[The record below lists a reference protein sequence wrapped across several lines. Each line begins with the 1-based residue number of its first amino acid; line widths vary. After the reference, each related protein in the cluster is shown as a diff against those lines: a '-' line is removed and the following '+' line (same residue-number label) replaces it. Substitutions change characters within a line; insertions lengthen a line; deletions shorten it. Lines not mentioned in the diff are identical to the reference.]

1 MINGNVARRKH
12 AENETKSKNISAD
25 KTGKQGQPMYYEEKK
40 VAKIIEELTIFF
52 FASGADKMSS
62 GIEQNGDEVK
72 ITFHSNYLTEYEH
85 NIHSIEKYLNEPKNE
100 AIEDVYWEL
109 AGSGE
114 PGESSQ
120 LLLVGMMIDRY
131 ELKKY
136 KNEIELVLY
145 KKMW

>member
-1 MINGNVARRKH
+1 
-12 AENETKSKNISAD
+12 
-25 KTGKQGQPMYYEEKK
+25 MYYEEKK

-52 FASGADKMSS
+52 FACGADKISS
-62 GIEQNGDEVK
+62 AIERRDREVK
-72 ITFHSNYLTEYEH
+72 IMFHADYLPEYEH
-85 NIHSIEKYLNEPKNE
+85 SIHSIEKYLSEPKNE

-131 ELKKY
+131 ELKKQE
-136 KNEIELVLY
+136 NEIELFLY
-145 KKMW
+145 KKV